1 MINAKYLPTK
11 GEQVAFI
18 KNRIDE
24 YKRQVLGGQL
34 EIAMAKKNGEK
45 RAVVTTQDMIDQ
57 IINNIDVL
65 ESELDKLQED

>member
-1 MINAKYLPTK
+1 MIDAKYLPTE
-11 GEQVAFI
+11 GEQIAFI

-65 ESELDKLQED
+65 DAELDKLQEV

>member
-1 MINAKYLPTK
+1 MIDTKYLPTK

>member
-1 MINAKYLPTK
+1 MIDTKYLPTI

-65 ESELDKLQED
+65 DAELDKLQEV

>member
-1 MINAKYLPTK
+1 MIDAKYLPTK
-11 GEQVAFI
+11 GEQIAFI
-18 KNRIDE
+18 KNRINE

-65 ESELDKLQED
+65 DAELDKLQEV

>member
-1 MINAKYLPTK
+1 MIDAKYLPTK
-11 GEQVAFI
+11 GEQVTFI

-57 IINNIDVL
+57 IINNIDIL